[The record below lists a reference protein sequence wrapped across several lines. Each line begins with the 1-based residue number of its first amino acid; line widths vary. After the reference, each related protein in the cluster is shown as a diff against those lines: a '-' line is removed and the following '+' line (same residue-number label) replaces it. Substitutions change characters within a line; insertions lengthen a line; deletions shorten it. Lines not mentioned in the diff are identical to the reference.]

1 MTEEQRRQQIMLARQ
16 QDLNRPAAQSMSDAD
31 AERIASQSQG
41 LTQEQMITIAM
52 LGKMVSN
59 DLGGIKKNSVG
70 DSLNV
75 TDVDMSK
82 VMPSG
87 IAKAMGIQPQRQ
99 APVYQQPVIP
109 APAPQPVFQP
119 APQPV
124 IQPDFQFLAQPV
136 QQAQII
142 SQTPSD
148 PNQLE
153 FDLDK
158 QAQMN
163 DILNELQSLRQ
174 QMNHFNE
181 IAQQTLAILKD
192 SNINKKK
199 LKVTN
204 GTQPG

>member
-41 LTQEQMITIAM
+41 LTQEQMIAIAM

-59 DLGGIKKNSVG
+59 DLGGIKKNSIG

-109 APAPQPVFQP
+109 APIPQA

-136 QQAQII
+136 QQPQVIN
-142 SQTPSD
+142 QPPSD